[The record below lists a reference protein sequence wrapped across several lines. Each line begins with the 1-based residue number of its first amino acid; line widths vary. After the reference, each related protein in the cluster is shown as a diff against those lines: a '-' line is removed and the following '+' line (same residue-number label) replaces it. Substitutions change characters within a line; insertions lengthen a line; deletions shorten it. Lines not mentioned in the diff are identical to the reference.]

1 MNGIKRIL
9 QKVSIHCILE
19 ECVGTCAMNYLTA
32 ENVCFLQTMNIV
44 RFQIEPSVRVSIGWL
59 EIVF

>member
-44 RFQIEPSVRVSIGWL
+44 RFGL
-59 EIVF
+59 FK

>member
-1 MNGIKRIL
+1 
-9 QKVSIHCILE
+9 
-19 ECVGTCAMNYLTA
+19 MNYLTA